1 MNTTFDRDEKRQ
13 YGVDIYDFITDKDYR
28 REFVDLGLPKL
39 IRKRVAAG
47 EPMPEDKVNH
57 VVYEVTGSI
66 DELSR
71 IENTELLDK
80 KIAAGP
86 TEDPRIKNNG

>member
-1 MNTTFDRDEKRQ
+1 
-13 YGVDIYDFITDKDYR
+13 
-28 REFVDLGLPKL
+28 
-39 IRKRVAAG
+39 
-47 EPMPEDKVNH
+47 MPEDKVNH

-86 TEDPRIKNNG
+86 TEDSKLDLKNKTVHEELEIYLEYIKIKDKQSVVDEFKGLNINV

>member
-1 MNTTFDRDEKRQ
+1 
-13 YGVDIYDFITDKDYR
+13 
-28 REFVDLGLPKL
+28 
-39 IRKRVAAG
+39 
-47 EPMPEDKVNH
+47 MPEDKVNH

-80 KIAAGP
+80 RMWQVKRG
-86 TEDPRIKNNG
+86 